1 VCKLFT
7 HILFSCHNYIYN
19 YIIDIYKM
27 VNVHMK
33 LPKVVQSM
41 LQDKNVLYIVAFL
54 AVINFFGYIVLR
66 DSYALLIFLSVGF
79 ISTYFSKNM
88 TIVLIVTLIL
98 TNFITVIS
106 RNLVS
111 GKEGF
116 DASTPESTDAAGAA
130 ESGSEADSA
139 SAGAKPAAAPAKPAA
154 APAKPAAAAAAP
166 AKPAAAA
173 AAPAKPAAA
182 SSGVMGAGLGGKA
195 LKKVTTSASSTQDPL
210 KIEAMTELSPASI
223 NDEDDLPVNNRVD
236 YAKTLEKAYDNL
248 ENIVGQDGVRGLTS
262 QTNTLMDQ
270 QQKLMENMK
279 SMEPLLKTA
288 QSFLDKF
295 ESSSM
300 GKLFEKIP
308 GMSSMFGGGAA
319 AAPKAVAQ

>member
-1 VCKLFT
+1 
-7 HILFSCHNYIYN
+7 
-19 YIIDIYKM
+19 
-27 VNVHMK
+27 
-33 LPKVVQSM
+33 
-41 LQDKNVLYIVAFL
+41 LYIVAFL

-66 DSYALLIFLSVGF
+66 DSFALLIFLSIGF

-88 TIVLIVTLIL
+88 TIVLMSTLIL

-106 RNLVS
+106 KNFVS
-111 GKEGF
+111 GREGF
-116 DASTPESTDAAGAA
+116 DAATTDSTAAA
-130 ESGSEADSA
+130 ESGTQVDSA
-139 SAGAKPAAAPAKPAA
+139 AAAAAKPAAAAAKPAA
-154 APAKPAAAAAAP
+154 TAAAKPAAAAAAA
-166 AKPAAAA
+166 AKPAAA
-173 AAPAKPAAA
+173 P
-182 SSGVMGAGLGGKA
+182 SGVTGAGLGSKA
-195 LKKVTTSASSTQDPL
+195 LKKVTMSASSAQDPL
-210 KIEAMTELSPASI
+210 KDPLKVEAMTELSPASI

-308 GMSSMFGGGAA
+308 GMSSMFGGGGGSA

>member
-1 VCKLFT
+1 
-7 HILFSCHNYIYN
+7 
-19 YIIDIYKM
+19 M

-33 LPKVVQSM
+33 LPKVVESL
-41 LQDKNVLYIVAFL
+41 LQDKNVLYVVAFL

-66 DSYALLIFLSVGF
+66 DSYAMLIFLSVGF

-88 TIVLIVTLIL
+88 TVVLITTLIL
-98 TNFITVIS
+98 TNFITVVS

-111 GKEGF
+111 VGRKEGF
-116 DASTPESTDAAGAA
+116 DAATPDSTAA
-130 ESGSEADSA
+130 ESDTQADSA
-139 SAGAKPAAAPAKPAA
+139 TAAPPAKPAA
-154 APAKPAAAAAAP
+154 APP
-166 AKPAAAA
+166 AKPAAA
-173 AAPAKPAAA
+173 P
-182 SSGVMGAGLGGKA
+182 SGVMGAGLGGKA
-195 LKKVTTSASSTQDPL
+195 LKKVTTSASSTNDPL
-210 KIEAMTELSPASI
+210 KPSLKVEAMTELSPASI

-308 GMSSMFGGGAA
+308 GMSSMFGGSGGG
-319 AAPKAVAQ
+319 PKAELQ

>member
-1 VCKLFT
+1 
-7 HILFSCHNYIYN
+7 
-19 YIIDIYKM
+19 M

-66 DSYALLIFLSVGF
+66 DSFALLIFLSIGF

-88 TIVLIVTLIL
+88 TIVLMSTLIL

-106 RNLVS
+106 KNFVS
-111 GKEGF
+111 GREGF
-116 DASTPESTDAAGAA
+116 DAATTDSTAAA
-130 ESGSEADSA
+130 ESGTQVDSA
-139 SAGAKPAAAPAKPAA
+139 AAAAAKPAVAAAAKPAVA
-154 APAKPAAAAAAP
+154 AAAAKPAVAAAAAAAAAAP
-166 AKPAAAA
+166 
-173 AAPAKPAAA
+173 
-182 SSGVMGAGLGGKA
+182 SGVTGAGLGSKA
-195 LKKVTTSASSTQDPL
+195 LKKVTMSASSTKDP
-210 KIEAMTELSPASI
+210 KAKDPFNVEPMTELSPASI

-308 GMSSMFGGGAA
+308 GMSSMFGGGGGSA

>member
-1 VCKLFT
+1 
-7 HILFSCHNYIYN
+7 
-19 YIIDIYKM
+19 M

-41 LQDKNVLYIVAFL
+41 LQDKNVLYIVSFL
-54 AVINFFGYIVLR
+54 AIINFFGYIVLR

-111 GKEGF
+111 GREGF
-116 DASTPESTDAAGAA
+116 DAATPDSTAAA
-130 ESGSEADSA
+130 ESGTQAD
-139 SAGAKPAAAPAKPAA
+139 AAE
-154 APAKPAAAAAAP
+154 AKPAAAAAAP
-166 AKPAAAA
+166 AAEAKPAAAA
-173 AAPAKPAAA
+173 AAAAKPAAA
-182 SSGVMGAGLGGKA
+182 AAAAKPAPAPSGITGAGLGSKA
-195 LKKVTTSASSTQDPL
+195 LKKVTTSASSTKDPL
-210 KIEAMTELSPASI
+210 KLEAMTELSPASI
-223 NDEDDLPVNNRVD
+223 NDDDDLPVNNRVD

-308 GMSSMFGGGAA
+308 GMSSMLGGGAA

>member
-1 VCKLFT
+1 
-7 HILFSCHNYIYN
+7 
-19 YIIDIYKM
+19 
-27 VNVHMK
+27 
-33 LPKVVQSM
+33 VVQSM

-98 TNFITVIS
+98 TNFIIVIS
-106 RNLVS
+106 KTLVTS
-111 GKEGF
+111 KEGF
-116 DASTPESTDAAGAA
+116 DAATTPDPIADESATQVDGV
-130 ESGSEADSA
+130 
-139 SAGAKPAAAPAKPAA
+139 AAPAKA
-154 APAKPAAAAAAP
+154 AAAAAAP
-166 AKPAAAA
+166 AKAAAAPAAPAKAAA
-173 AAPAKPAAA
+173 AAPAAAA
-182 SSGVMGAGLGGKA
+182 ATPLSGVTGAGTSGKA
-195 LKKVTTSASSTQDPL
+195 SKVTTSASSL
-210 KIEAMTELSPASI
+210 KTNSQKVEPMTDLSPASI

-300 GKLFEKIP
+300 GKIFDKIP
-308 GMSSMFGGGAA
+308 GMSSMFGGGGGG
-319 AAPKAVAQ
+319 AAPPKAIAE

>member
-1 VCKLFT
+1 
-7 HILFSCHNYIYN
+7 
-19 YIIDIYKM
+19 
-27 VNVHMK
+27 MK

-98 TNFITVIS
+98 TNFIIVIS
-106 RNLVS
+106 KTLVTS
-111 GKEGF
+111 KEGF
-116 DASTPESTDAAGAA
+116 DAAATTPDPIADESATQVDGVAAPAKPAA
-130 ESGSEADSA
+130 AP
-139 SAGAKPAAAPAKPAA
+139 AKPAAAPAKPAA
-154 APAKPAAAAAAP
+154 APAKPAAAAAA
-166 AKPAAAA
+166 
-173 AAPAKPAAA
+173 APL
-182 SSGVMGAGLGGKA
+182 SGVVGAGTSGKA
-195 LKKVTTSASSTQDPL
+195 SKNKVTTTASSL
-210 KIEAMTELSPASI
+210 KNGPVEPMTELNPASI

-300 GKLFEKIP
+300 GKIFDKIP
-308 GMSSMFGGGAA
+308 GMSSMFGGGGGGAP
-319 AAPKAVAQ
+319 PKAIAE

>member
-1 VCKLFT
+1 MYVNCLY
-7 HILFSCHNYIYN
+7 ILFSCVNYIY
-19 YIIDIYKM
+19 IYTYTKM
-27 VNVHMK
+27 VNVNIHMK

-54 AVINFFGYIVLR
+54 AAINFFGYIILR
-66 DSYALLIFLSVGF
+66 DSYALLIFLSIGF
-79 ISTYFSKNM
+79 ITTYFSKNM
-88 TIVLIVTLIL
+88 TVVLIVTLIL

-116 DASTPESTDAAGAA
+116 DAAINPDAIADESATQVDGVA
-130 ESGSEADSA
+130 EA
-139 SAGAKPAAAPAKPAA
+139 AKPAK
-154 APAKPAAAAAAP
+154 PAKPAAAAAKPAATAAA
-166 AKPAAAA
+166 AKPA
-173 AAPAKPAAA
+173 
-182 SSGVMGAGLGGKA
+182 GVMGAGTSGKA
-195 LKKVTTSASSTQDPL
+195 SKNKVTTTASSTSTQKSLTEP
-210 KIEAMTELSPASI
+210 MTELSPANI
-223 NDEDDLPVNNRVD
+223 NDDDDLPVNNRVD
-236 YAKTLEKAYDNL
+236 YAKTLETAYDNL
-248 ENIVGQDGVRGLTS
+248 ENLVGQDGVRGLTS

-300 GKLFEKIP
+300 GKIFDKIP
-308 GMSSMFGGGAA
+308 GMSAMFGGGGGST
-319 AAPKAVAQ
+319 PKAVAQ

>member
-1 VCKLFT
+1 
-7 HILFSCHNYIYN
+7 
-19 YIIDIYKM
+19 M

-66 DSYALLIFLSVGF
+66 DSFALLIFLSIGF

-88 TIVLIVTLIL
+88 TIVLMSTLIL

-106 RNLVS
+106 KNFVS
-111 GKEGF
+111 GREGF
-116 DASTPESTDAAGAA
+116 DAATPDSTAAA
-130 ESGSEADSA
+130 EPGTEADSA
-139 SAGAKPAAAPAKPAA
+139 AAAAA
-154 APAKPAAAAAAP
+154 AAAAAKPAAAAAA

-173 AAPAKPAAA
+173 AAAKPAAA
-182 SSGVMGAGLGGKA
+182 AAAAAKPAAAPSGVTGAGLGSKA
-195 LKKVTTSASSTQDPL
+195 LKKVTMSASSTKDPL
-210 KIEAMTELSPASI
+210 KVEAMTELSPASI

-308 GMSSMFGGGAA
+308 GMSSMFGGGGGSA

>member
-1 VCKLFT
+1 
-7 HILFSCHNYIYN
+7 
-19 YIIDIYKM
+19 M

-41 LQDKNVLYIVAFL
+41 LQDKNVLYIVSFL

-66 DSYALLIFLSVGF
+66 DSYALLIFLSIGF

-106 RNLVS
+106 KTIVTS
-111 GKEGF
+111 KEGF
-116 DASTPESTDAAGAA
+116 DAATKPDPIADESATQVDGVATKPAPAPAATKPAA
-130 ESGSEADSA
+130 T
-139 SAGAKPAAAPAKPAA
+139 KPAAAPAA
-154 APAKPAAAAAAP
+154 APAAP
-166 AKPAAAA
+166 TTQLSGVTGAGMGGAKASKVATT
-173 AAPAKPAAA
+173 A
-182 SSGVMGAGLGGKA
+182 SSVKTGFKNSQ
-195 LKKVTTSASSTQDPL
+195 KVEP
-210 KIEAMTELSPASI
+210 MTDLSPATI
-223 NDEDDLPVNNRVD
+223 NDEDDLPVSNRVD

-300 GKLFEKIP
+300 GKIFDKIP
-308 GMSSMFGGGAA
+308 GMSSMFGGGGGGAP
-319 AAPKAVAQ
+319 PKAIAE

>member
-1 VCKLFT
+1 
-7 HILFSCHNYIYN
+7 
-19 YIIDIYKM
+19 M

-41 LQDKNVLYIVAFL
+41 LQDKNVLYIVSFL

-66 DSYALLIFLSVGF
+66 DSYALLIFLSIGF

-106 RNLVS
+106 KTIVTS
-111 GKEGF
+111 KEGF
-116 DASTPESTDAAGAA
+116 DAATKPDPIADESATQADGVAAKPAPAPAA
-130 ESGSEADSA
+130 T
-139 SAGAKPAAAPAKPAA
+139 KPAAAPAAA
-154 APAKPAAAAAAP
+154 APAAAAP
-166 AKPAAAA
+166 ATQPSGVRGAGMGG
-173 AAPAKPAAA
+173 AKP
-182 SSGVMGAGLGGKA
+182 S
-195 LKKVTTSASSTQDPL
+195 KVATSASSVKTGFKNSQKVEP
-210 KIEAMTELSPASI
+210 MTELSPASI

-300 GKLFEKIP
+300 GKIFDKIP
-308 GMSSMFGGGAA
+308 GMASMFGGGGGGAP
-319 AAPKAVAQ
+319 PKAIAE

>member
-1 VCKLFT
+1 
-7 HILFSCHNYIYN
+7 
-19 YIIDIYKM
+19 M

-66 DSYALLIFLSVGF
+66 DSFALLIFLSIGF

-88 TIVLIVTLIL
+88 TIVLMSTLIL

-106 RNLVS
+106 KNFVS
-111 GKEGF
+111 GREGF
-116 DASTPESTDAAGAA
+116 DAATTDSTAAA
-130 ESGSEADSA
+130 ESGTQVDSA
-139 SAGAKPAAAPAKPAA
+139 AAAAA
-154 APAKPAAAAAAP
+154 AAKPAAAAAKPAVAAAAKP
-166 AKPAAAA
+166 DAAAAAAAKPAAA
-173 AAPAKPAAA
+173 P
-182 SSGVMGAGLGGKA
+182 SGVTGAGLGSKA
-195 LKKVTTSASSTQDPL
+195 LKKVTMSASSTKDP
-210 KIEAMTELSPASI
+210 KAKDPFNVEPMTELSPASI

-308 GMSSMFGGGAA
+308 GMSSMFGGGGGSA

>member
-1 VCKLFT
+1 
-7 HILFSCHNYIYN
+7 
-19 YIIDIYKM
+19 
-27 VNVHMK
+27 MK

-54 AVINFFGYIVLR
+54 AVINFFGYVVLR
-66 DSYALLIFLSVGF
+66 DSYALLIFLSIGF

-116 DASTPESTDAAGAA
+116 DAATNPDAIADESATQVDGVAA
-130 ESGSEADSA
+130 
-139 SAGAKPAAAPAKPAA
+139 AKPAAAA
-154 APAKPAAAAAAP
+154 AKPAAAAAAKP
-166 AKPAAAA
+166 AAAAAAKPAAAA
-173 AAPAKPAAA
+173 AKPAAA
-182 SSGVMGAGLGGKA
+182 SLLSGVTGAGTSGKA
-195 LKKVTTSASSTQDPL
+195 SKQKVTTSASSTSTQKPL
-210 KIEAMTELSPASI
+210 TNGSVEPMTELSPASI

-236 YAKTLEKAYDNL
+236 YAKTLETAYDNL
-248 ENIVGQDGVRGLTS
+248 ENLVGQDGVRGLTS

-300 GKLFEKIP
+300 GKMFDKIP
-308 GMSSMFGGGAA
+308 GMSAMFGGGG
-319 AAPKAVAQ
+319 AAPPKAIAQ

>member
-1 VCKLFT
+1 
-7 HILFSCHNYIYN
+7 
-19 YIIDIYKM
+19 M

-88 TIVLIVTLIL
+88 TIVLIITLIL

-106 RNLVS
+106 KTIVTS
-111 GKEGF
+111 KEGF
-116 DASTPESTDAAGAA
+116 DAATKPDPVADESATQVDGVAAKPAPA
-130 ESGSEADSA
+130 PA
-139 SAGAKPAAAPAKPAA
+139 AKPAAAPAQ
-154 APAKPAAAAAAP
+154 AAAAAA
-166 AKPAAAA
+166 AQL
-173 AAPAKPAAA
+173 
-182 SSGVMGAGLGGKA
+182 SGVTGAGMGGGKA
-195 LKKVTTSASSTQDPL
+195 SKVATSASSVKTQTGFTNSQKVEP
-210 KIEAMTELSPASI
+210 MTDLSPASI

-300 GKLFEKIP
+300 GKIFDKIP
-308 GMSSMFGGGAA
+308 GMSSMFGGGGGGAP
-319 AAPKAVAQ
+319 PKAIAE

>member
-1 VCKLFT
+1 
-7 HILFSCHNYIYN
+7 
-19 YIIDIYKM
+19 M

-139 SAGAKPAAAPAKPAA
+139 SAAAKPAAAPAKP
-154 APAKPAAAAAAP
+154 AAAAAP

-210 KIEAMTELSPASI
+210 KIEAMTELNPASI

>member
-1 VCKLFT
+1 
-7 HILFSCHNYIYN
+7 
-19 YIIDIYKM
+19 M

-33 LPKVVQSM
+33 LPKVVESM
-41 LQDKNVLYIVAFL
+41 MQDKNVLYIVAFL

-66 DSYALLIFLSVGF
+66 DSFALLIFLSIGF

-88 TIVLIVTLIL
+88 TIVLMSTLIL

-106 RNLVS
+106 KNFVS
-111 GKEGF
+111 GREGF
-116 DASTPESTDAAGAA
+116 DAATTDSTAAA
-130 ESGSEADSA
+130 ESGTQVDSA
-139 SAGAKPAAAPAKPAA
+139 AAAAA
-154 APAKPAAAAAAP
+154 AAKPAAAAAKPAVAAAAKP
-166 AKPAAAA
+166 DAAAAAAAKPAAA
-173 AAPAKPAAA
+173 P
-182 SSGVMGAGLGGKA
+182 SGVTGAGLGSKA
-195 LKKVTTSASSTQDPL
+195 LKKVTMSASSTKDP
-210 KIEAMTELSPASI
+210 KAKDPFNVEPMTELSPASI

-308 GMSSMFGGGAA
+308 GMSSMFGGGGGSA